1 MFHLTKLGIWSFFYY
16 YFTSVILRKLQPSNL
31 CRFDVPLSCYYWE
44 DWRFPSKMEADKD
57 VEGRRKALKAEDKDR
72 RKGNDPQMMHA
83 EK

>member
-31 CRFDVPLSCYYWE
+31 RFDVPLSCYYWE
-44 DWRFPSKMEADKD
+44 DWRFPSEMEADKD